1 MKKIISIARMAVI
14 AYLLIS
20 CDNKHPIQ
28 ENIANDEGNDYSQ
41 SNNNKVAKNQEY
53 IPQLGDIGD
62 LFGGGDVGDPP
73 ICSTFEDIEKWGQLI
88 KTNDDEIIEGIDVG
102 IYFLSTGDKIRIIEL
117 KDTKWVNAFQF
128 RILNGEN
135 KGKVAWGMASNF
147 RLIKSKLEQDK
158 EGYEQGE

>member
-73 ICSTFEDIEKWGQLI
+73 ICSTFEDIEKCQQRLS
-88 KTNDDEIIEGIDVG
+88 KHSLEKIED
-102 IYFLSTGDKIRIIEL
+102 FMQST
-117 KDTKWVNAFQF
+117 
-128 RILNGEN
+128 
-135 KGKVAWGMASNF
+135 S
-147 RLIKSKLEQDK
+147 
-158 EGYEQGE
+158 